1 MFTLPT
7 VDWQALVFR
16 QPEYLWL
23 LAGPAALLVVWV
35 WQFLRRRAD
44 VRRYLRHRAVPV
56 RERFSIFGGLL
67 FWLCLVGAA
76 ACVIVAL
83 ARPQVV
89 TTRVRRAGVDLVV
102 LQDGSTSM
110 RVTDMPGDRWR
121 RSMTFLRALGEA
133 MRWDG
138 DRVAMTTFARIATPQ
153 VRLTKDPN
161 TFFFFVDH
169 LTEPPFRAEDDASWD
184 TNIEMGVE
192 WALKLLD
199 QDERIAGRPSVNA
212 KAFLLLS
219 DGQAWSGEVER
230 ALAKARERRIPVFA
244 VGVGTSGGGY
254 IPQPPSDNPEKRW
267 RRSTRVS
274 TASRWRRLPPPAAGA
289 TWSSTASATTKSPS
303 PSSTR
308 CASWPAAASRKA
320 PTTSTG
326 LPGGRGAVPAA
337 RHRLR
342 ARPGRAGAGDDRGL
356 RRPRRRPAAVTPTT
370 NTATFPGQPPS
381 TPIANP

>member
-7 VDWQALVFR
+7 IDWQALEFR

-23 LAGPAALLVVWV
+23 LAGPALLLVVWI
-35 WQFLRRRAD
+35 WQFARRRAD
-44 VRRYLRHRAVPV
+44 IRRYLRHRAVPV
-56 RERFSIFGGLL
+56 RERFSFFGGLF
-67 FWLCLVGAA
+67 FWLCVVAA
-76 ACVIVAL
+76 TACVVLAL

-89 TTRVRRAGVDLVV
+89 TTRVRRAGIDLVV

-121 RSMTFLRALGEA
+121 RSMQFLRTLGEA

-138 DRVAMTTFARIATPQ
+138 DRLAMTSFARIATPQ

-184 TNIEMGVE
+184 TNIEMGVD

-199 QDERIAGRPSVNA
+199 QDERVTGRPSANA

-230 ALAKARERRIPVFA
+230 ALGRARERRIPVYV
-244 VGVGTSGGGY
+244 VGVGTSNGGF
-254 IPQPPSDNPEKRW
+254 IPQPPTDNPDEPVVPIYSRLD
-267 RRSTRVS
+267 RESLATI
-274 TASRWRRLPPPAAGA
+274 ASAGGGRYMELDRESDTDIAVTVIEAARKLARGGVEEGADDVYWPCLAAGA
-289 TWSSTASATTKSPS
+289 LFLLVGIACVRDRAELALATV
-303 PSSTR
+303 
-308 CASWPAAASRKA
+308 
-320 PTTSTG
+320 
-326 LPGGRGAVPAA
+326 GAMAT
-337 RHRLR
+337 L
-342 ARPGRAGAGDDRGL
+342 
-356 RRPRRRPAAVTPTT
+356 AVV
-370 NTATFPGQPPS
+370 QLL
-381 TPIANP
+381 